1 MSQGEQE
8 NLDTTDAADLDTLSL
23 TRSMTPTF
31 RRLELTNFLSYK
43 SAAFDFGRF
52 IALVGPNASGKSNA
66 VSAIRLLREIAVYGL
81 PIALARR
88 GGFDQLRHRSA
99 GRPNDPA
106 LRLTFTFDGDSES
119 YYELKLGAVRGGRYR
134 VKEETA
140 SIQFRGDQFT
150 MVSDGAKVRWVDLYH
165 QHEDPQPQSGSFA
178 VAPGQSALSSGG
190 MAGFL
195 VFDMLQR
202 MRTVEVN
209 PTKVADL
216 QEPSSTREFESD
228 GSNVVSIYE
237 DLSTEDRRAL
247 VAELAAIV
255 PGIVSIEVAKLA
267 DRQTLRFKQSTE
279 SGNREFYAKQMSDG
293 TLRALAILLAV
304 RQPSTHGLL
313 VIEEPEVAIH
323 LGALRTLVELLQ
335 AESHRVQ
342 VVITT
347 HSADI
352 VDALPLDAL
361 RVVWS
366 QGDASHV
373 APISEHSK
381 EPVRLG
387 LITPGELLRSDALD
401 PAV

>member
-1 MSQGEQE
+1 M
-8 NLDTTDAADLDTLSL
+8 D
-23 TRSMTPTF
+23 
-31 RRLELTNFLSYK
+31 
-43 SAAFDFGRF
+43 
-52 IALVGPNASGKSNA
+52 
-66 VSAIRLLREIAVYGL
+66 
-81 PIALARR
+81 
-88 GGFDQLRHRSA
+88 
-99 GRPNDPA
+99 
-106 LRLTFTFDGDSES
+106 
-119 YYELKLGAVRGGRYR
+119 
-134 VKEETA
+134 
-140 SIQFRGDQFT
+140 
-150 MVSDGAKVRWVDLYH
+150 SDGTKVRWLDRFH
-165 QHEDPQPQSGSFA
+165 DQEDSPPQSGSFS
-178 VAPGQSALSSGG
+178 VAPGQSALSTGG
-190 MAGFL
+190 TAGYL
-195 VFDMLQR
+195 VFAALRR

-209 PTKVADL
+209 PAQVAEL
-216 QEPSSTREFESD
+216 QEPSSTQEFESD
-228 GSNVVSIYE
+228 GSNVVSVYE
-237 DLSTEDRRAL
+237 DLPVEGKRAL
-247 VAELAAIV
+247 VDELAAIV

-304 RQPSTHGLL
+304 RQQSTHGLL

-335 AESHRVQ
+335 AESDRIQ

-373 APISEHSK
+373 APVSEHSK